1 MSEPRPGD
9 FDPQLLDDFFAEA
22 DEHLLR
28 IRVELERLESSVGKS
43 QPDRAVVKELFGQF
57 HSLKGICALIGLGP
71 AEAVAHSSE
80 DCLRLMRD
88 GQFLLSDDGLDVLI
102 RAARKLEQIVAAF
115 GSHKPIPEHESVLAL
130 IAEQCRSAATAEI
143 MPKPAIETSPTDLTE
158 LVAKANRDGKLLWVY
173 RFTPTP
179 ELHSAGTNVNSIR
192 EELSSVGEILKATPQ
207 VGGEQALSFEFIVA
221 TREPPGDQTAWQA
234 KGVTVAA
241 YDIASLALPDS
252 LVIRASEGS
261 DQNPFLAPSHIVRV
275 DLKQLDELMRIT
287 AELVIHRFRLET
299 QLAKVNGQ
307 AGRVDLSGV
316 QEVSGGL
323 ARSLKELRNAIMRVR
338 LVPVAEIFARM
349 PFVVRDLATSTKKKA
364 KLRLE
369 GQDTAIDK
377 FVIERLKDPLLHL
390 VRNAFSH
397 GVESAEERVAVGKPE
412 EATIELSARTVG
424 DSVIIRIRDDG
435 RGIPQERI
443 IERARNFGIPIA
455 STVDDQAILQ
465 IICTPGF
472 STREDTDRA
481 SGRGV
486 GMTVVQG
493 AIRELG
499 GNLTLETQ
507 EGRGTQFTIR
517 LPLTLAIA
525 DTLIVAAAGQK
536 CAIPQSFVREI
547 VHADEAD
554 VQMANGIEVI
564 RYQDGILPILRLAKI
579 FQLASQPKTRSCV
592 LVVHSERGS
601 VGLLTEQVLGQR
613 EVVVSALRD
622 PLIQVPGIAGATELG
637 DGKPVLIL
645 DAAMLTA
652 GIVRPPQLEGAQHQ
666 T

>member
-1 MSEPRPGD
+1 MNEARTTV

-28 IRVELERLESSVGKS
+28 IRVGLEQLDSSVGKP

-71 AEAVAHSSE
+71 AEAVAHAAE

-88 GQFLLSDDGLDVLI
+88 GQFQLSASGLEVLI
-102 RAARKLEQIVAAF
+102 TAARKLEQIVAAF
-115 GSHKPIPEHESVLAL
+115 GSHKPIPDHESILAL
-130 IAEQCRSAATAEI
+130 MAQECRIAAAPEI
-143 MPKPAIETSPTDLTE
+143 APKPAIDTAPTDLSE
-158 LVAKANRDGKLLWVY
+158 QAAKAKAEGKLLWVY
-173 RFTPTP
+173 RFTPTK
-179 ELHSAGTNVNSIR
+179 ELHSAGINVNSVR
-192 EELSSVGEILKATPQ
+192 EELSRLGEILKATPQ
-207 VGGEQALSFEFIVA
+207 VKGEQGLSFEFLVA
-221 TREPPGDQTAWQA
+221 TTQAPDGLTAWQA
-234 KGVTVAA
+234 KGITIAA
-241 YDIASLALPDS
+241 CEQPTGAPPDTSLD
-252 LVIRASEGS
+252 RAAEGR

-275 DLKQLDELMRIT
+275 DLKHLDDLMRIT
-287 AELVIHRFRLET
+287 GELVIHRFRLET
-299 QLAKVNGQ
+299 QLAKVSGQTGQ
-307 AGRVDLSGV
+307 ADLSGV
-316 QEVSGGL
+316 QEVSSGL

-349 PFVVRDLATSTKKKA
+349 PFVVRDLATATRKKA

-397 GVESAEERVAVGKPE
+397 GVESAEERVAAGKPE
-412 EATIELSARTVG
+412 EATIELSARTAG
-424 DSVIIRIRDDG
+424 DSVIIQIKDDG
-435 RGIPQERI
+435 RGISHERI
-443 IERARNFGIPIA
+443 VERARNLGLPIPA
-455 STVDDQAILQ
+455 TVDDQAILQ

-499 GNLTLETQ
+499 GNLTLETHNTH
-507 EGRGTQFTIR
+507 GTQFTIR

-525 DTLIVAAAGQK
+525 DTLIVSAAGQK

-547 VHADEAD
+547 VHANETD
-554 VQMANGIEVI
+554 VQLANGIEVI
-564 RYQDGILPILRLAKI
+564 PYRDGILPILRLAKI
-579 FQLASQPKTRSCV
+579 FRLASQPKTRSCV
-592 LVVHSERGS
+592 LVVCSERGS
-601 VGLLTEQVLGQR
+601 VGLLTEEVLGQR

-622 PLIQVPGIAGATELG
+622 PLIQVSGISGATELG

-652 GIVRPPQLEGAQHQ
+652 GSVRPPQFEGAQY
-666 T
+666 